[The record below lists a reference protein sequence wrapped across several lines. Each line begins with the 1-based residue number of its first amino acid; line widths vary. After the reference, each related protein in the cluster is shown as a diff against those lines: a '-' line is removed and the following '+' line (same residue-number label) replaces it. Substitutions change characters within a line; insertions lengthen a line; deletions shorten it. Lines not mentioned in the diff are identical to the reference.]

1 MNTEMK
7 WGVLLVMFLFGIP
20 LAGMAL
26 KEYQIG
32 QCRTEAIRA
41 SMPAD
46 QIEKVCK

>member
-41 SMPAD
+41 GMPAD
-46 QIEKVCK
+46 EIAKVCK